1 MFLAFKKLN
10 KLVREELEPTKSNI
24 WNEPVISEIEQNV
37 DGFKD
42 AITKAINTVI
52 LANINNSKYG
62 TYSDEEIA
70 AIVMDAA
77 RAFNK
82 K

>member
-1 MFLAFKKLN
+1 MFLVYRKLN
-10 KLVREELEPTKSNI
+10 KLIREELEANKSL
-24 WNEPVISEIEQNV
+24 WDEPVISDIDQNV
-37 DGFKD
+37 DDFKK
-42 AITKAINTVI
+42 AIMKAINIVV
-52 LANINNSKYG
+52 LSNNNNSRYG

-77 RAFNK
+77 RDFNK